1 MKRAIVGAVT
11 GVLLLGGCGGPTG
24 GATDDLATV
33 DVRREGLRDAD
44 LIDTDLTHTD
54 WDDFSWEPV
63 DVEALV
69 AALGLTLEDLG
80 ARPGLDA
87 MIASYSDHLGLD
99 PERGTGEEDIVA
111 LIVSTRLER
120 LAQQLDV
127 DAFDALHDDRDTWPD
142 LVPDASDVFRARM
155 EHLGLVSLHL
165 RQAMMIEVSRAG
177 DD

>member
-1 MKRAIVGAVT
+1 MKRAIVGAVA
-11 GVLLLGGCGGPTG
+11 GVLLLGGCGGSTG

-33 DVRREGLRDAD
+33 DVSRDGLRDAD

-69 AALGLTLEDLG
+69 AALGLTLEDLE

-87 MIASYSDHLGLD
+87 MIASYSDHLGFD

-111 LIVSTRLER
+111 LIVTTRLER

-127 DAFDALHDDRDTWPD
+127 AGFDELRNERATWPD
-142 LVPDASDVFRARM
+142 LVADGSDVFRQRM
-155 EHLGLVSLHL
+155 ENLGFVSLHL
-165 RQAMMIEVSRAG
+165 RQAMMIEASRQP